1 MIQSAD
7 DLRARIRDLAAD
19 EPSPARIT
27 EQILTTLTTPEFR
40 VVATVT
46 LHEFVRK
53 VITQP
58 MPVADSAQATRTY
71 ETVGGLRTPSA
82 RTAGMRDWV
91 ASKLRRHVCI
101 DETAQVW
108 KHLAKCTAPDLAAAA
123 AICGRKAAQNEA
135 KREEYEEVKK
145 AMEHADVVEVGDLPR
160 ETLEAVLRR

>member
-27 EQILTTLTTPEFR
+27 EQILTTLTAPEFR
-40 VVATVT
+40 VVATVA
-46 LHEFVRK
+46 LHDFVRK
-53 VITQP
+53 VITKP
-58 MPVADSAQATRTY
+58 MADSGQAPRTY

-91 ASKLRRHVCI
+91 AAKLRRHVCI
-101 DETAQVW
+101 DETAQEW
-108 KHLAKCTAPDLAAAA
+108 RHLAKCTAADLAAAA

-135 KREEYEEVKK
+135 KREEYEDVKK
-145 AMEHADVVEVGDLPR
+145 AMEHAGVVEVGDLPR